1 MSTTIELTK
10 PTVDTG
16 SPSVDRLPG
25 IDLFDDKRLLD
36 NPLKLALFREGGK
49 EVFQYIASHID
60 LNNFKNILFSTEKK
74 SYIENLDFN
83 NIRVIVDFKRINHLK
98 NINRH
103 LRSMH
108 TLLPDAGIYIGCVET
123 YGLKKARIMQQ
134 FGKRLG
140 KVAWAADFV
149 FNRVMP
155 RVEGLD
161 HLYYFITKGKY
172 HTVSLAESLGRTVY
186 CGFDVIEYKFI
197 GNLMYFVVIKTKEP
211 SNDPKPSFNP
221 LIRLRRVGK
230 NGKMI
235 GVYKFR
241 TMHPYSEYLQDFV
254 LRLNGY
260 DDKGKPAN
268 DFRVTQWGKMIR
280 KVWVDEL
287 PQLLNVLKGEMKLVG
302 VRPLSRVRFS
312 QFPEDMQAERIKYKP
327 GCFPPYVALNMPNDS
342 DNIEAERIYLAD
354 LKKHPHTT
362 DMRYLLKAVYNIVT
376 NKIRSA

>member
-1 MSTTIELTK
+1 MSTTTDLITQTAI
-10 PTVDTG
+10 PAT
-16 SPSVDRLPG
+16 SVIQRAHK
-25 IDLFDDKRLLD
+25 IDIFDDKQLLD
-36 NPLKLALFREGGK
+36 NPMKLALYHEGGK
-49 EVFQYIASHID
+49 EVLNYIASNID
-60 LNNFKNILFSTEKK
+60 LNSYRSILFSSEKK

-83 NIRVIVDFKRINHLK
+83 NIRVIIDFKRLNNLK
-98 NINRH
+98 NINKH
-103 LRSMH
+103 LLSMH
-108 TLLPDAGIYIGCVET
+108 KLLPDAGMYVGCVET
-123 YGLKKARIMQQ
+123 YGLKKARIMKMFGQQ
-134 FGKRLG
+134 LG
-140 KVAWAADFV
+140 KIAWGIDFV

-155 RVEGLD
+155 RLSGLEG
-161 HLYYFITKGKY
+161 LYYFMTRGRY
-172 HTVSLAESLGRTVY
+172 HTISLAESLGRTVY
-186 CGFDVIEYKFI
+186 CGFDIIEYKFI
-197 GNLMYFVVIKTKEP
+197 NNLMYFVAIKTKEP

-280 KVWVDEL
+280 KVWVDEM

-302 VRPLSRVRFS
+302 VRPLSRVRFN
-312 QFPEDMQAERIKYKP
+312 QFPEDMQSERVNYKP

-362 DMRYLLKAVYNIVT
+362 DLKYLTKAVYNIVT